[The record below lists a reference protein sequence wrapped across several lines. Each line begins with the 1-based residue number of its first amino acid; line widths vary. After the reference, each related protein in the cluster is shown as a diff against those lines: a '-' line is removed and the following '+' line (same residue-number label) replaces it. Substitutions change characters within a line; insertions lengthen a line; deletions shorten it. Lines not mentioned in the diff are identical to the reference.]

1 MANVLVERYQRHL
14 KIGDKTSPMMY
25 FLKPKSKNS
34 RTYSIEDLAKEIE
47 VTGALSAEDVT
58 HVMKSF
64 MRAMKKV
71 LIEGNKVKVDKLG
84 LFFTTFSCK
93 GVKEKEECTVKN
105 IKRVNLRFMVDNSLR
120 LTNDSVATT
129 RGGDNNVMYALDT
142 SEPVKS
148 ETPVNPKDPEKPKD
162 PKDTEAPDPMD

>member
-25 FLKPKSKNS
+25 FLKPKPKNS

-47 VTGALSAEDVT
+47 VTGALSAEDVM

-64 MRAMKKV
+64 MRAMKRV

-93 GVKEKEECTVKN
+93 GVKDKEECTVKN

-129 RGGDNNVMYALDT
+129 RGGENNVTYALDT
-142 SEPVKS
+142 SESGKS
-148 ETPVNPKDPEKPKD
+148 ETPVKPNKPND
-162 PKDTEAPDPMD
+162 DEAPDPKN